1 LDLRLLHGLSSGLLP
16 EFRRQTAI
24 FRVDWGLRIWRKE
37 TSNTA
42 TVFSVSPLELFA
54 CSPHLGNFTQFNQKV
69 PGVFQNF
76 FLLAEIRSQV
86 TGAQTD
92 WTWCWLGAF
101 ALLVGLVAV
110 SYGTRP
116 GVIARATTKEAIRQP
131 LFLLLVV
138 VSILVLLLNS
148 ELPFFTFEDEIKML
162 SECGLATL
170 LIAGAFLAVWTA
182 GTSIT
187 SEIEGKTAMTLLS
200 KPIDRRQFLFGKF
213 VGIVQAVIWMF
224 VILTVVFSVLLYR
237 RVGTDQKAQSQEVS
251 PYFQWVTLADVEL
264 PMPHPARTAAVGQVL
279 PGIALTFL
287 QVCVLGAI
295 SVTAA
300 TRLPMVMNLVICF
313 AVFVIGNL
321 TEVIVN
327 RTVAGDAAESVTF
340 TARLISMVIPSLS
353 AFNISSAVATGRVV
367 PPEDLGYSLF
377 YAVTYISAMLLLGF
391 LLFEDRDLA

>member
-1 LDLRLLHGLSSGLLP
+1 MFDNLL
-16 EFRRQTAI
+16 
-24 FRVDWGLRIWRKE
+24 
-37 TSNTA
+37 
-42 TVFSVSPLELFA
+42 
-54 CSPHLGNFTQFNQKV
+54 
-69 PGVFQNF
+69 
-76 FLLAEIRSQV
+76 LLAEIRSQV
-86 TGAQTD
+86 AGPQTD
-92 WTWCWLGAF
+92 WTWCWISVF

-131 LFLLLVV
+131 LFLLLVI
-138 VSILVLLLNS
+138 VSFLVLLLNS

-170 LIAGAFLAVWTA
+170 LIAGALLAVWTA

-224 VILTVVFSVLLYR
+224 AILTILFSLLLYR
-237 RVGTDQKAQSQEVS
+237 RVGADQRDQSLEVS
-251 PYFQWVTLADVEL
+251 PYFEWVTIADVEV
-264 PMPHPARTAAVGQVL
+264 PIPHPTRTAAIAQVL

-295 SVTAA
+295 SVTIA

-313 AVFVIGNL
+313 AIFVIGNL
-321 TEVIVN
+321 TEIIVN
-327 RTVAGDAAESVTF
+327 RSVAGDAAESVTF
-340 TARLISMVIPSLS
+340 TARLISMVVPSLS

-367 PPEDLGYSLF
+367 PPEYLGYGLL
-377 YAVTYISAMLLLGF
+377 YAVTYIGAMQLLGF